1 MGNLVGAHPGL
12 PYEERLNILRTSH
25 IALWDV
31 LASCT
36 RATSLDSRI
45 KQEIA
50 NDFTFY
56 FAQHPQ
62 IARVF
67 FNGSKA
73 EQSFM
78 KFVLNRQTLPQLKFH
93 RLPSTSPAHAGMNF
107 PDKLRTWR
115 AAISVFL

>member
-56 FAQHPQ
+56 LAQHPQ
-62 IARVF
+62 ITQVF

-93 RLPSTSPAHAGMNF
+93 RLPSTSPAHAGMSYT
-107 PDKLRTWR
+107 DKLQVWR
-115 AAISVFL
+115 AAICKCL